1 MKKDKSPIISVTY
14 SVFGNKIL
22 IHTRVGD
29 KHMLETRKIDDIDKK
44 IRILETLIGKM
55 KRDGKDVSF
64 TL

>member
-1 MKKDKSPIISVTY
+1 MKKDKSPIVSVTY

-29 KHMLETRKIDDIDKK
+29 SHMLETRKINDIEKK
-44 IRILETLIGKM
+44 IKILETLIGKM